1 MTNYEELLER
11 HDYDE
16 LLRVLEEEEKTLV
29 FDTFT
34 NEMALQLGLLIIN
47 KCKKDSKFVIADI
60 TRNGQQLFHYAMT
73 GTCVDYDQWIVKKNN
88 FVYRCGVSSLH
99 CGTLMKRRGTTVE
112 QEYLASS
119 LEYSGNGGAFP
130 IIVKDV
136 GCVGAVTVS
145 GLPHVLDHKLVV
157 DCVRE
162 YLGGVKKAE
171 GVVTPTAG

>member
-1 MTNYEELLER
+1 MASYEELLEQQ
-11 HDYDE
+11 DYDE

-47 KCKKDSKFVIADI
+47 KCKKDGKFVTADI

-73 GTCVDYDQWIVKKNN
+73 GTSVAHDQWVAKKNN
-88 FVYRCGVSSLH
+88 FVYMCGISSFQ
-99 CGTLMKRRGTTVE
+99 CGTLMKRIGTTVE

-119 LEYSGNGGAFP
+119 LEYLGYGGAFP

-136 GCVGAVTVS
+136 GSVGTVTIS
-145 GLPHVLDHKLVV
+145 GLPHVLDHKMVV
-157 DCVRE
+157 DCIRE
-162 YLGGVKKAE
+162 YLDGVKK
-171 GVVTPTAG
+171 PNQL